1 MAILRWIVACLL
13 TAAWLS
19 AAHGTTLA
27 VCKDGGGAELAPA
40 CQQALRQASVAET
53 LALIEPWVAERQFA
67 PAQQVLQVA
76 LSHRPQEAALVQR
89 LRDVQSLAEEATWL
103 ARKERS
109 VPATSSVDAALA
121 ETRCTRLAGDAAL
134 TACEQALRLKPRDAV
149 LLIAKGDALIA
160 LGRHAE
166 AVVAYRAAAGRQPD
180 AALAQ
185 KIALAEGASNA
196 RPSTIDDQLAA
207 LQRARDKKLLTKVE
221 YERQRSAL
229 LAVPAVTAPD
239 AAARSNAVPSVDF
252 GRYHALVIGNNAY
265 RHLPTL
271 DTAVGDAKAVGELL
285 RSAYGFEVKL
295 LANATRADMVEVL
308 DDYRAKLQEDDNLV
322 IYYAGHGWLDTE
334 ADKGF
339 WLPVDAKQD
348 KRTQWVSN
356 DTVRDAL
363 RALKAK
369 HVLVIADSCF
379 SGTLTRGLPTQPK
392 RDRDYLKRMS
402 SRKARQVLAS
412 GGLEP
417 VADSGGSGHSPFA
430 NALLSVLKANTGVI
444 DGTSLF
450 ADLRRP
456 VAVNSD
462 QTPQFADIRQAG
474 HQGGDFLF
482 VRRK

>member
-1 MAILRWIVACLL
+1 MAALRLVAACLL
-13 TAAWLS
+13 MVVWLS
-19 AAHGTTLA
+19 PAHGTTLA
-27 VCKDGGGAELAPA
+27 ACQDRGGAELDLA
-40 CQQALRQASVAET
+40 CQQALRHASVAET
-53 LALIEPWVAERQFA
+53 LALVEPWVADRQLTR
-67 PAQQVLQVA
+67 AQQVLEAALKNRPQDVA
-76 LSHRPQEAALVQR
+76 LSQR
-89 LRDVQSLAEEATWL
+89 LREVNSLVEEATWL
-103 ARKERS
+103 ARKDRA
-109 VPATSSVDAALA
+109 VPAGSTVDAVLA
-121 ETRCTRLAGDAAL
+121 ETRCTRLVGEVAL
-134 TACEQALRLKPRDAV
+134 LACEQALRVKPEDAA
-149 LLIAKGDALIA
+149 LLTAKGDVLSA
-160 LGRHAE
+160 LGRHGE
-166 AVVAYRAAAGRQPD
+166 AVAAYRAAVARQPS
-180 AALAQ
+180 AALVQ
-185 KIALAEGASNA
+185 KIALAEGALKPQA
-196 RPSTIDDQLAA
+196 TTLDAQLAA

-221 YERQRSAL
+221 FERQRSAL
-229 LAVPAVTAPD
+229 LAVPDIAPSGV
-239 AAARSNAVPSVDF
+239 AGRSSDVPSVDF
-252 GRYHALVIGNNAY
+252 GRYHALVIGINAY
-265 RHLPTL
+265 RHLPRL
-271 DTAVGDAKAVGELL
+271 DTAIGDAKAVGELL
-285 RSAYGFEVKL
+285 KNEYGFEVKL
-295 LANATRADMVEVL
+295 LADATRADIVDVL
-308 DDYRAKLQEDDNLV
+308 DDYRAKLQTEDNLV
-322 IYYAGHGWLDTE
+322 IYYAGHGWLDAE

-339 WLPVDAKQD
+339 WLPVDAKEAS
-348 KRTQWVSN
+348 RTQWVSN